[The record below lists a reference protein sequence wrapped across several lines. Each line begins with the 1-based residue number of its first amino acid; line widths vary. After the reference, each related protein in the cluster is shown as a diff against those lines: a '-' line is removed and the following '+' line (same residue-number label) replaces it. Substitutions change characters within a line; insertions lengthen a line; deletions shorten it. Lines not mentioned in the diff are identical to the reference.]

1 MDKIIVITGGTSGI
15 GEKTAKLFEES
26 GNKVIVLAR
35 NINVENPMHYACDV
49 SKESDLIGVFADI
62 LKRFGSIDILIN
74 NAGYGLSGITE
85 LIETNEAKQ
94 LFDVNFFGLW
104 LTTKYAL
111 PLMKSGGRIINI
123 SSAMVYFPLPYRSFY
138 AASKAAVN
146 SLTFAQRG
154 ELNKIGIDICAVCP
168 GDVKTNFTKN
178 RVKDFK
184 TNERYGDAI
193 KKVTA
198 KLDSKENKRMDADIV
213 SNAIFDIANKKKTKP
228 MYIIGKKYKFL
239 YFLSKIFPL
248 SILLKAIDKYTQ
260 QD

>member
-1 MDKIIVITGGTSGI
+1 MDRIIVITGGTSGI
-15 GEKTAKLFEES
+15 GELTAKLFEEAGS
-26 GNKVIVLAR
+26 KVIVLAR
-35 NINVENPMHYACDV
+35 NIDIENPMHYECDV
-49 SKESDLIGVFADI
+49 SNENDLIKVFADI
-62 LKRFGSIDILIN
+62 LKRFGRIDILIN

-85 LIETNEAKQ
+85 LIETSEAKQ
-94 LFDVNFFGLW
+94 LFDVNFFGVW
-104 LTTKYAL
+104 LTTKHAL
-111 PLMKSGGRIINI
+111 PLMKKGGRIVNI

-154 ELNKIGIDICAVCP
+154 ELNKIGIDICSICP
-168 GDVKTNFTKN
+168 GDIKTNFTKN

-193 KKVTA
+193 KKATA
-198 KLDSKENKRMDADIV
+198 KLDSRENKRMSAEYVAKQIY
-213 SNAIFDIANKKKTKP
+213 NIANKQKTKP

-239 YFLSKIFPL
+239 YFLSKLFPL

-260 QD
+260 